1 MPASSSR
8 TNGDLATALD
18 RARAAWR
25 DCAAR
30 VDLILSC
37 QARGVPALAASE
49 LSADHE

>member
-8 TNGDLATALD
+8 TNGELGDALD

-30 VDLILSC
+30 VDLIVAC
-37 QARGVPALAASE
+37 QARALFS
-49 LSADHE
+49 SKADHE